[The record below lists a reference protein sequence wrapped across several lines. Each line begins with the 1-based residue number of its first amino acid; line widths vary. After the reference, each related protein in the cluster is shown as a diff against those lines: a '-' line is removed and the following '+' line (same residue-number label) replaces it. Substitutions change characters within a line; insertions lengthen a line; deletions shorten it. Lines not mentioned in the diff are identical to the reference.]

1 MAINPHVKKWKLT
14 NKRVIQMLNP
24 SYEKETFNSE
34 HDGDSPT

>member
-34 HDGDSPT
+34 HDGDSAT